1 MKVERWMSSP
11 PITVAP
17 DIPASLALRKM
28 MEYEIRR
35 MPVVDEEGTL
45 LGLVTDR
52 DLRGVLYPWSMP
64 HPSRP
69 YEPSPEDPS
78 VRDVMR
84 KAVPVVTTR
93 DSIRD
98 VARLMHDLKVTG
110 LCVVEGRRCVGVI
123 TVQDL
128 LEVLVAALDVHLNE
142 VNAEIRSRH
151 PGGAEVGG
159 GTGAARRE

>member
-11 PITVAP
+11 AITVTP

-35 MPVVDEEGTL
+35 LPVVDEDGGL
-45 LGLVTDR
+45 VGLVTDR
-52 DLRGVLYPWSMP
+52 DLRGIVPPASMP

-69 YEPSPEDPS
+69 YEPAADDPP
-78 VRDVMR
+78 VRDAMR
-84 KAVPVVTTR
+84 KAIAVVTPR

-98 VARLMHDLKVTG
+98 VARLMHDLRVTG
-110 LCVVEGRRCVGVI
+110 LPVVEGRRCVGVI

-128 LEVLVAALDVHLNE
+128 LEVLVAALDAHLNE
-142 VNAEIRSRH
+142 VNEEIRDRETSGPAPHR
-151 PGGAEVGG
+151 
-159 GTGAARRE
+159 TGAGEAG

>member
-11 PITVAP
+11 AITVTP

-28 MEYEIRR
+28 MENEIRR
-35 MPVVDEEGTL
+35 LPVVDEEDQL

-52 DLRGVLYPWSMP
+52 DLRGVLFPWAMP
-64 HPSRP
+64 HPSRA
-69 YEPSPEDPS
+69 YEPSPEDPP
-78 VRDVMR
+78 VQNVMR
-84 KAVPVVTTR
+84 KSIAVVTPR

-110 LCVVEGRRCVGVI
+110 LPVVEGRRCVGVI

-128 LEVLVAALDVHLNE
+128 LEVLVAALDVHANE
-142 VNAEIRSRH
+142 VNVEIRTSDA
-151 PGGAEVGG
+151 PD
-159 GTGAARRE
+159 AARPRTG

>member
-1 MKVERWMSSP
+1 MSSP
-11 PITVAP
+11 AITVTP
-17 DIPASLALRKM
+17 EIPASLALRKM

-35 MPVVDEEGTL
+35 MPVVDEDGLL

-52 DLRGVLYPWSMP
+52 DLRGAIPPYALP

-69 YEPSPEDPS
+69 YEPAPDDPP

-84 KAVPVVTTR
+84 KAVAVVTPR
-93 DSIRD
+93 DSVRD

-110 LCVVEGRRCVGVI
+110 LPVVEGRRCVGVI

-142 VNAEIRSRH
+142 VNEEIRARDRAAAAVPER
-151 PGGAEVGG
+151 PGE
-159 GTGAARRE
+159 RKE